1 MEIMKK
7 VIFVFVVWL
16 GETCSCVVFLI
27 IIFEIARVYT
37 KKLTLLR
44 TRPVI
49 NSNSMSVVVNSLISI
64 HLIKNPAIGG
74 KPAKFAIIISKT
86 HFSFLEFGDALIF
99 FCFEFF
105 KNMITSRTE
114 LQ

>member
-1 MEIMKK
+1 LRM
-7 VIFVFVVWL
+7 
-16 GETCSCVVFLI
+16 
-27 IIFEIARVYT
+27 IFEIDRVYT

-44 TRPVI
+44 TRPAI
-49 NSNSMSVVVNSLISI
+49 TSSSMLVVVNSLINI

-74 KPAKFAIIISKT
+74 NPAKFAITISRI

-99 FCFEFF
+99 FCLEFF
-105 KNMITSRTE
+105 INIITSRTE